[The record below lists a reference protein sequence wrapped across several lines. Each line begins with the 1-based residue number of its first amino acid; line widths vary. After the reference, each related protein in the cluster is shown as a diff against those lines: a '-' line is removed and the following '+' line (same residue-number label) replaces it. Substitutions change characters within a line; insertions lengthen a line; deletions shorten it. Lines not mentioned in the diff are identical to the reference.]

1 MGITR
6 ALCLGLW
13 LLLLL
18 LLISAFYYFWP
29 QRIFIH
35 YLWENNKTQFR
46 VHLVLGRWKFPL
58 RMKARREGTEG
69 LNLHRLKKYLDEIR
83 PYRKKLIWNRFKL
96 AIDLGLGDPAL
107 TGMAVG
113 GGWALG
119 GTFLSLLY
127 KYFRF
132 ETEPVIRINPG
143 FKNTALKIDWEGE
156 ITAPPSLW
164 LKLWSTFKKTGGPVN
179 GRSSD

>member
-35 YLWENNKTQFR
+35 YLWKNNKTEFR
-46 VHLVLGRWKFPL
+46 VHLVFWRWKFPFQVSTG
-58 RMKARREGTEG
+58 KGGGES
-69 LNLHRLKKYLDEIR
+69 LNLKRLKNYLEEIR
-83 PYRKKLIWNRFKL
+83 PYRKKFIWNRFKL
-96 AIDLGLGDPAL
+96 VIDLGLGDPAL
-107 TGMAVG
+107 TGMAAG

-119 GTFLSLLY
+119 GAFLSLLY
-127 KYFRF
+127 HYFRF
-132 ETEPVIRINPG
+132 ETEPVLKINPG
-143 FKNTALKIDWEGE
+143 FQNIALKIDWEGE
-156 ITAPPSLW
+156 ITASPSLW
-164 LKLWSTFKKTGGPVN
+164 LKLWAIFKKTGGSAY